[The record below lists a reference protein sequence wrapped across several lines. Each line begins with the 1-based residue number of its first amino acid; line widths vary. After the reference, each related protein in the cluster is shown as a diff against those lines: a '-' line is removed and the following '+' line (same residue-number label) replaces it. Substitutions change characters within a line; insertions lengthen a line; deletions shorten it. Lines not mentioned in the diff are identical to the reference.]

1 MKGKNWKSKGDCMR
15 IDRIAIS
22 INHLNAERKKEE
34 KEKAFQERLK
44 NFKERER

>member
-1 MKGKNWKSKGDCMR
+1 MR
-15 IDRIAIS
+15 IDRIAYS
-22 INHLNAERKKEE
+22 IAHLEAEAKREA